1 MSNENLVKLLE
12 AASSDDQL
20 MQQLQSSENFQ
31 EIKKLASA
39 QGYDLGDLSAEE
51 ANRTMAAITGNLDD
65 AELSDEELDEVAGGI
80 SLNFE
85 KITRK
90 GIGGAGGTSAP
101 SCQLCVD

>member
-1 MSNENLVKLLE
+1 MSKENLVRLLE

-20 MQQLQSSENFQ
+20 MQELQSSENFQ

-39 QGYDLGDLSAEE
+39 QGFDLGDLSAEE
-51 ANRTMAAITGNLDD
+51 ANRTMAAMTGTAND
-65 AELSDEELDEVAGGI
+65 AELSDEDLDEVAGGF

-101 SCQLCVD
+101 SCQACAS